1 MDFNRFSGGMFLHE
15 TVGRDITINNQ
26 VRISNILSGSD
37 QDGINERWGVFEGCP
52 GYLVGLS
59 RAGNNGFLR
68 EEGHPINI
76 DSIEVL
82 AFRTW
87 GDTWSEFD

>member
-52 GYLVGLS
+52 GWRLDS
-59 RAGNNGFLR
+59 RPLNPHDR
-68 EEGHPINI
+68 P
-76 DSIEVL
+76 SIQRML
-82 AFRTW
+82 HASSLTPSLPKRL
-87 GDTWSEFD
+87 